1 MNAAALLLFAGA
13 VVIWPGDAA
22 VARRFAWLTAG
33 RTPEPAR
40 KWPGAV
46 PHIATTLGGVSL
58 AVLIGGLAGI
68 VIGAIVTAAG
78 WWAIRRSRRPA
89 APTADIATRLRLAG
103 TLDLLAAC
111 LRAGLPVPTALD
123 AVSGAAP
130 AETAAALRSTA
141 ALLAL
146 GSEAGEAWASVQ
158 AVPGLNE
165 LAVAAIRTSRSGAA
179 FATAAGDLAERF
191 REELATEAEERAE
204 RAGVALALPVGLCF
218 LPAFFCLGVLPVVL
232 SLAARLGPL
241 F

>member
-13 VVIWPGDAA
+13 VLVWPGDAT
-22 VARRFAWLTAG
+22 VARRFAWLAAS
-33 RTPEPAR
+33 RPPPPAR
-40 KWPGAV
+40 TWPSAV

-58 AVLIGGLAGI
+58 AVLVGGVAGT
-68 VIGAIVTAAG
+68 VVGAIVTAAG
-78 WWAIRRSRRPA
+78 WWVIRRSRRPR
-89 APTADIATRLRLAG
+89 APTADITTRLRLAG
-103 TLDLLAAC
+103 PLDLLAAC

-130 AETAAALRSTA
+130 AEVAAALRSAA

-146 GSEAGEAWASVQ
+146 GSEPGEAWAPVR
-158 AVPGLNE
+158 AVPGLGE

-179 FATAAGDLAERF
+179 FAMTAGDLAERL

-204 RAGVALALPVGLCF
+204 RSGVALALPVGLCF

-232 SLAARLGPL
+232 GLAGRLGPL

>member
-1 MNAAALLLFAGA
+1 VSAAALLLFAGA
-13 VVIWPGDAA
+13 VLVWPGDAT
-22 VARRFAWLTAG
+22 VARRFAWLAAS
-33 RTPEPAR
+33 RPAPPAR
-40 KWPGAV
+40 TWPGAV
-46 PHIATTLGGVSL
+46 PLIATTLGGVSL
-58 AVLIGGLAGI
+58 AVLVGGVAGT
-68 VIGAIVTAAG
+68 VVGAIVTAAG
-78 WWAIRRSRRPA
+78 WWAIRRSRRPR
-89 APTADIATRLRLAG
+89 APMADITTRLRLAG

-130 AETAAALRSTA
+130 AEVAAALRSAA

-146 GSEAGEAWASVQ
+146 GSEPGEAWAPVR
-158 AVPGLNE
+158 ALPGLGE

-179 FATAAGDLAERF
+179 FAMAAGDLAERL

-232 SLAARLGPL
+232 GLAGRLGPL